1 MVGVLTSDDM
11 QDEASSL
18 LLFLLKYQELVKI
31 GPKNF
36 LDHFLR
42 FFVHALLHPMSYA
55 PGFCQMNDLIRIYTL
70 SGYKFHQYNVC
81 GCEVKNFQS
90 FLY

>member
-1 MVGVLTSDDM
+1 MTSDDM

-31 GPKNF
+31 GPKIC
-36 LDHFLR
+36 LGHFLR
-42 FFVHALLHPMSYA
+42 FFVYALLRPMSYA
-55 PGFCQMNDLIRIYTL
+55 PRFCQMNDLIRIYTL
-70 SGYKFHQYNVC
+70 PGYKFHQYNVC
-81 GCEVKNFQS
+81 DCEDKNFQS